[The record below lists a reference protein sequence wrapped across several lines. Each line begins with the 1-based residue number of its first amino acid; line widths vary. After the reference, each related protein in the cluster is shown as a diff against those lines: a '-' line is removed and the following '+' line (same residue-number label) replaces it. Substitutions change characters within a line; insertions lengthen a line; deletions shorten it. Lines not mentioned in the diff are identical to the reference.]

1 MNAQL
6 IGAITTKEYISTNAV
21 IFTRVRLGAM
31 LMAETQEIHKEDF
44 WLFHDI
50 EDQEITELRKFI
62 DPELDLSSIKGIDKL
77 FDKLNHLLE

>member
-1 MNAQL
+1 MFL
-6 IGAITTKEYISTNAV
+6 
-21 IFTRVRLGAM
+21 
-31 LMAETQEIHKEDF
+31 AEIESIKNDEF

-77 FDKLNHLLE
+77 FDKLNHLLD